1 MKRIATI
8 LGVLLGV
15 AVPLATAA
23 PGEAHVAPAPHLS
36 CGELDGHFT
45 NFPAGPQSVT
55 LHYSVDGIEQP
66 PVTQTGTG
74 PAFDTSVGYYNAD
87 AGSHVLSARFTW
99 TTVENGSTVTGT
111 SPIATTTIDR
121 CPPPPRSVVQVPV
134 PVPTPVPTPV
144 VCTSHRVITH
154 RVRQTVFGR
163 EVIDVRAMSPGYK
176 TTVTKTNGRWVVSV
190 DVRGEQFTGF
200 NKNVRT
206 RVVVK
211 LGRRAG
217 TTRPIARTGWWRT
230 VYKAD
235 TCRSRRGAA
244 DQNDVSSREP
254 LIPIPASAVSAALGR

>member
-45 NFPAGPQSVT
+45 NFPAGPQAVT

-66 PVTQTGTG
+66 PVTQTGVG

-87 AGSHVLSARFTW
+87 SGSHVLSARFTW
-99 TTVENGSTVTGT
+99 AADGGGS

-121 CPPPPRSVVQVPV
+121 CPPPPTTIVPV

-144 VCTSHRVITH
+144 VCTSRRVMEFKVRRRYPGASNTEGALVT
-154 RVRQTVFGR
+154 RVVKAETLHIGTL
-163 EVIDVRAMSPGYK
+163 PGGGNR
-176 TTVTKTNGRWVVSV
+176 TTVRRVGGRFVVRV
-190 DVRGEQFTGF
+190 DFRGVQFTGF
-200 NKNVRT
+200 NNDTRT
-206 RVVVK
+206 TVV
-211 LGRRAG
+211 LHTAQGNF
-217 TTRPIARTGWWRT
+217 RTIYRG
-230 VYKAD
+230 AQ
-235 TCRSRRGAA
+235 CRSRQGNPNDQGARSP
-244 DQNDVSSREP
+244 V
-254 LIPIPASAVSAALGR
+254 IPVG

>member
-15 AVPLATAA
+15 AIPLAASA
-23 PGEAHVAPAPHLS
+23 SAEAHIGTAPHLS

-45 NFPAGPQSVT
+45 NFPAGPQAVT

-66 PVTQTGTG
+66 PVTQTGIG

-99 TTVENGSTVTGT
+99 TADGGGS

-121 CPPPPRSVVQVPV
+121 CPPPPTTIIPV
-134 PVPTPVPTPV
+134 PVPTPVPTPM
-144 VCTSHRVITH
+144 VCTSRRVITH
-154 RVRQTVFGR
+154 RVRQTAFGR
-163 EVIDVRAMSPGYK
+163 EVVDVKAASPGYK
-176 TTVTKTNGRWVVSV
+176 TTVRKTNGRWVVSV

-200 NKNVRT
+200 NNNVRT
-206 RVVVK
+206 RVVLK
-211 LGRRAG
+211 LGGVAG
-217 TTRPIARTGWWRT
+217 TSRPLANPGWWRT

-244 DQNDVSSREP
+244 DQNDESSRTP
-254 LIPIPASAVSAALGR
+254 LIPVPASAVQAALGR

>member
-15 AVPLATAA
+15 AIPLATAA

-45 NFPAGPQSVT
+45 NFPAGPQAVT

-99 TTVENGSTVTGT
+99 TADGGGS

-121 CPPPPRSVVQVPV
+121 CPPPPRTVVQV
-134 PVPTPVPTPV
+134 PVPTPVPTPA
-144 VCTSHRVITH
+144 VCTSRRVITH
-154 RVRQTVFGR
+154 RVRQTAFGR
-163 EVIDVRAMSPGYK
+163 QVVDVKAASPGYK
-176 TTVTKTNGRWVVSV
+176 TTVRRVNGRWVVSV

-200 NKNVRT
+200 NNNVRT
-206 RVVVK
+206 RVVLK
-211 LGRRAG
+211 LGGVAG
-217 TTRPIARTGWWRT
+217 TSRPLANPGWWRT

-235 TCRSRRGAA
+235 TCRSRKGAA
-244 DQNDVSSREP
+244 DQNDESSRTP
-254 LIPIPASAVSAALGR
+254 LIPVPASAVQAVLGR

>member
-1 MKRIATI
+1 MKRITI
-8 LGVLLGV
+8 ILGLLLGVLFLTP
-15 AVPLATAA
+15 AIAS
-23 PGEAHVAPAPHLS
+23 AHIAPAPHLS

-45 NFPAGPQSVT
+45 NFPAGPQAVT

-66 PVTQTGTG
+66 PVTQTGIG

-87 AGSHVLSARFTW
+87 GGSHVLSARFTW
-99 TTVENGSTVTGT
+99 TADGGGS

-121 CPPPPRSVVQVPV
+121 CPPPPRTVVQVPV
-134 PVPTPVPTPV
+134 PVPTPVPTPA

-200 NKNVRT
+200 NNNVRT

-235 TCRSRRGAA
+235 TCRSRKGAA